1 MLSGHSRPVT
11 GVTFLSGKT
20 PLLLSCSDDQT
31 IRVWEAA
38 SATVV
43 RALTN
48 HTQPVTCL
56 AVRPADGDALPI
68 VASGSEDRTVRFWQP
83 GTGRLV
89 RFQRLNSPV
98 TAIAWTTDGSAV
110 LAGGRDGAVRRVN
123 AETLKTDEF
132 QMTANA
138 WINAS
143 AVHPTEPV
151 ALIAI
156 STGQLAKLHL
166 DGL

>member
-1 MLSGHSRPVT
+1 MADAQGDLSREFSSDIAYAIVFHPSQQSLAVACHDNAVAVLDIGTSSITAVLSGHSRPVT
-11 GVTFLSGKT
+11 GATFLSGKT

-31 IRVWEAA
+31 IRVWDAA

-48 HTQPVTCL
+48 HTQPVTCF

-89 RFQRLNSPV
+89 RFQRLNSPHCNRLDDEWFRSPRG
-98 TAIAWTTDGSAV
+98 WT
-110 LAGGRDGAVRRVN
+110 
-123 AETLKTDEF
+123 
-132 QMTANA
+132 
-138 WINAS
+138 
-143 AVHPTEPV
+143 
-151 ALIAI
+151 
-156 STGQLAKLHL
+156 
-166 DGL
+166 